1 MKNQLLALALG
12 VLLTM
17 PCALHAEEVVIQL
30 MEVIAMSPIPGDNPL
45 DDPYQSPTEPPRPND
60 FRATIDGNSLS
71 VTKLSQT
78 IPVANALVVKVATG
92 GIVLNRQFTSS
103 VEEQITDNGMYVLRI
118 ETEAGAL
125 VGQFMV
131 Q

>member
-1 MKNQLLALALG
+1 MRSKLVALALG

-30 MEVIAMSPIPGDNPL
+30 MEVIAMSPIPGDDPL
-45 DDPYQSPTEPPRPND
+45 DGPTQSPNIPPTPND
-60 FRATIDGNSLS
+60 FIATINGDALS

>member
-30 MEVIAMSPIPGDNPL
+30 MEVIAMSPIPGDDPL
-45 DDPYQSPTEPPRPND
+45 DGPTQSPNIPPTPND
-60 FRATIDGNSLS
+60 FIATINGDALS

-78 IPVANALVVKVATG
+78 IPVANALVMKVATG

>member
-30 MEVIAMSPIPGDNPL
+30 MEVITMSPIPGDDPL
-45 DDPYQSPTEPPRPND
+45 DGPTQSPNIPPTPND
-60 FRATIDGNSLS
+60 FIATINGDALS

>member
-12 VLLTM
+12 VLLPM

-30 MEVIAMSPIPGDNPL
+30 MEVITMSPIPGDDPL
-45 DDPYQSPTEPPRPND
+45 DGPTQSPNIPPTPND
-60 FRATIDGNSLS
+60 FIATINGDALS

>member
-30 MEVIAMSPIPGDNPL
+30 MEVIAMSPIPGDDPL
-45 DDPYQSPTEPPRPND
+45 DSPSQSPTDPPRPTD

>member
-1 MKNQLLALALG
+1 MRSKLVALALG
-12 VLLTM
+12 LLLTM

-30 MEVIAMSPIPGDNPL
+30 MEVIAMSPIPGDDPL
-45 DDPYQSPTEPPRPND
+45 DGPTQSPNIPPTPND
-60 FRATIDGNSLS
+60 FIATINGDALS

>member
-17 PCALHAEEVVIQL
+17 PCALHAEEVEIQL
-30 MEVIAMSPIPGDNPL
+30 IEVISMGIIPGDDPL
-45 DDPYQSPTEPPRPND
+45 DSPSQSPTDPPRPTD
-60 FRATIDGNSLS
+60 FRATINGNTLS
-71 VTKLSQT
+71 VSKLSQT
-78 IPVANALVVKVATG
+78 IPVANARVVKAMTG
-92 GIVLNRQFTSS
+92 SIVLNRQFTSS

>member
-17 PCALHAEEVVIQL
+17 PCALHAEEVEIQL
-30 MEVIAMSPIPGDNPL
+30 IEVISMGIIPEDDPL
-45 DDPYQSPTEPPRPND
+45 DSPSQSPTDPPRPTD

>member
-30 MEVIAMSPIPGDNPL
+30 MEVIAMSPIPGDDPL
-45 DDPYQSPTEPPRPND
+45 DGPTQSPNIPPTPND
-60 FRATIDGNSLS
+60 FIATINGDALS